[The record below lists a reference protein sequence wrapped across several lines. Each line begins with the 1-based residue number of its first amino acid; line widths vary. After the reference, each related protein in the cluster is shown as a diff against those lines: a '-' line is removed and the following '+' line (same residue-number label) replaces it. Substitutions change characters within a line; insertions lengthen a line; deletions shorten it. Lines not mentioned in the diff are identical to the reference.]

1 MLNLLKKINSC
12 FLIIKQRGFSVLLQA
27 IFHFFLSKFFKIIC
41 FRKIYKRTVNNYKM
55 FLDLDDRGISRAL
68 ILFGER
74 EIDQKKIIEEC
85 LKPEMC
91 VFDIGANIG
100 YHVIMESMIM
110 KNKGRIIAIE
120 PSKNNIQLLK
130 QNLTLNKIVTKDIV
144 IINSAVSDFVG
155 KKKFFLANQAN
166 LHTFHEFG
174 SAKPYLTGKSINV
187 NVKTV
192 INISKDYGK
201 PDFIRMDVEGH
212 EVEIIKSLLKEI
224 KKGFLRPIICFE
236 PHISSY
242 NKNHNFKPVLENL
255 FKLGYSTKYL
265 SSNSIDGTNRIMSL
279 NENYKSKTK
288 VKSDGE
294 IRSIF
299 ENINNQD
306 TIKILT
312 SIGGARTVLLKP
324 N

>member
-1 MLNLLKKINSC
+1 MSNLLKKINSC
-12 FLIIKQRGFSVLLQA
+12 YLIVKQRGFFTLLQA
-27 IFHFFLSKFFKIIC
+27 IYHLCLSKIFKII
-41 FRKIYKRTVNNYKM
+41 FFQKIYKRTVNNYKM
-55 FLDLDDRGISRAL
+55 FLDSDDRGISRAL

-74 EIDQKKIIEEC
+74 EIDQKLIIEKC

-100 YHVIMESMIM
+100 YYVIMESLIM
-110 KNKGRIIAIE
+110 KNKGKIIAIE

-130 QNLTLNKIVTKDIV
+130 KNLKLNKITKKDVV
-144 IINSAVSDFVG
+144 IINSAVSDFIG

-192 INISKDYGK
+192 VNISKEFGK

-212 EVEIIKSLLKEI
+212 EVEIIKSLIKEI
-224 KKGFLRPIICFE
+224 KKGFLKPIICFE

-242 NKNHNFKPVLENL
+242 NKNHNLKPVLESL
-255 FKLGYSTKYL
+255 FKLGYFTKYL

-279 NENYKSKTK
+279 NKNYKNKTK

-299 ENINNQD
+299 ENINNKD

>member
-1 MLNLLKKINSC
+1 MSNLLKKINSC

-27 IFHFFLSKFFKIIC
+27 IFHFFLSKFFKIIF

-100 YHVIMESMIM
+100 YYVIMESMIM

-144 IINSAVSDFVG
+144 ISAV
-155 KKKFFLANQAN
+155 
-166 LHTFHEFG
+166 
-174 SAKPYLTGKSINV
+174 
-187 NVKTV
+187 V
-192 INISKDYGK
+192 I
-201 PDFIRMDVEGH
+201 
-212 EVEIIKSLLKEI
+212 
-224 KKGFLRPIICFE
+224 
-236 PHISSY
+236 ISSI
-242 NKNHNFKPVLENL
+242 
-255 FKLGYSTKYL
+255 TK
-265 SSNSIDGTNRIMSL
+265 T
-279 NENYKSKTK
+279 
-288 VKSDGE
+288 
-294 IRSIF
+294 
-299 ENINNQD
+299 
-306 TIKILT
+306 
-312 SIGGARTVLLKP
+312 
-324 N
+324 